1 MVKRNRG
8 YKFAA
13 EVADGVEN
21 DVLTVAETTH
31 WDPVETAATRPLA
44 FVDHSGDVPVTY
56 FYTHD
61 LTKNICEVL
70 DVSGAIVTA
79 YDYTPFGTVTAS
91 NTATPN
97 TVTFSSEVLDAETAL
112 VYYNYRHYNPADG
125 RWINRDP
132 IGDVKKVKKT
142 SPIRDVVWYEKMERR
157 VGTEDIYSVL
167 NYNCRKYSQKE
178 FFYA

>member
-1 MVKRNRG
+1 MVKCNRG

-13 EVADGVEN
+13 EVTDGVEN
-21 DVLTVAETTH
+21 DVLTVAVTTH

-61 LTKNICEVL
+61 LTKNICVVL
-70 DVSGAIVTA
+70 DASGAIVTA
-79 YDYTPFGTVTAS
+79 YDYTPFGAVTAS

-132 IGDVKKVKKT
+132 IDEQGGINLYVMVGNGMLWSYDYIGFE
-142 SPIRDVVWYEKMERR
+142 PRR
-157 VGTEDIYSVL
+157 GRFCCKDKIIES
-167 NYNCRKYSQKE
+167 
-178 FFYA
+178 